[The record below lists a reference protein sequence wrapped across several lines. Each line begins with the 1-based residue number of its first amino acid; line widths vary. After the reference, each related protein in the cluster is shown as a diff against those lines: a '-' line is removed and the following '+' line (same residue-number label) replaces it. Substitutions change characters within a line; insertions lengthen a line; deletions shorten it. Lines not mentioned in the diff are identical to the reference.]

1 MRDENQKDFKTIKE
15 LKEYLANFSFDGN
28 KKSFVDQIDING
40 VLVTRFINEFWTSKQ
55 RQGCSL
61 HEISYRACFKAELPS
76 FFIKL
81 LTEEGDTVY
90 DPFGGRGTTA
100 IEAGLLGRKVI
111 SNDIAPLSKII
122 AKSRLYVPKIED
134 IKKRL
139 SEIPKL
145 NKKAEIDLSMFYHED
160 TEKEIVS
167 LRDYLLKRKEE
178 KKEDCIDDWIRM
190 IATNRL
196 TGHSKSFFSVYTLP
210 PNQAASQ
217 EGQKKI
223 NQKRNQ
229 IPPYKDTHKIIVKKS
244 KDLLRKLTQEQIRN
258 IERIKDT
265 AIFLENDA
273 RYVPEIGSN
282 TIQLTVTS
290 PPFLD
295 IVQYAEDNWLR
306 CWFNML
312 DIEKIGKKITM
323 AKTVET
329 WSSVMSDVFKELY
342 KITAPGGWVAFE
354 VGEVRN
360 GTIRLDEVV
369 VPLGLSAGFKCFGVV
384 INQQKFTKTAN
395 IWGVSN
401 NKFGTNTNRI
411 VLFYK
416 DNS

>member
-1 MRDENQKDFKTIKE
+1 MRGSKNNFKTIKE
-15 LKEYLANFSFDGN
+15 LKEYLTNFSLKEN
-28 KKSFVDQIDING
+28 KKSFVDQINING
-40 VLVTRFINEFWTSKQ
+40 ILVIRFINEFWTSKQ
-55 RQGCSL
+55 RQGCPL

-81 LTEEGDTVY
+81 LTEEGDKVY

-100 IEAGLLGRKVI
+100 IEAGLLGRKVV
-111 SNDIAPLSKII
+111 SNDITPLSQIL
-122 AKSRLYVPKIED
+122 AKSRLCIPKIDD

-167 LRDYLLKRKEE
+167 LKEYLLKRKEA
-178 KKEDCIDDWIRM
+178 KKEDYTDSWIRM

-196 TGHSKSFFSVYTLP
+196 AGHSTGFFSVYTLP
-210 PNQAASQ
+210 PNQAVSQ

-229 IPPYKDTHKIIVKKS
+229 IPPYKDTHKIIIKKS
-244 KDLLRKLTQEQIRN
+244 KGLLRRLTKEQIGN
-258 IERIKDT
+258 IERIKNT
-265 AIFLENDA
+265 AVFLENDA
-273 RYVPEIGSN
+273 RSVPEIKSN
-282 TIQLTVTS
+282 TVQLTVTS

-295 IVQYAEDNWLR
+295 IVQYAQDNWLR
-306 CWFNML
+306 CWFNTL
-312 DIEKIGKKITM
+312 DVEKIGKKITM
-323 AKTVET
+323 AKTVEN
-329 WSSVMSDVFKELY
+329 WSSVMGDVFKELHR
-342 KITAPGGWVAFE
+342 ITEPGGWVAFE

-369 VPLGLSAGFKCFGVV
+369 VPLGLASGFKCFGIV

-395 IWGVSN
+395 IWGVN
-401 NKFGTNTNRI
+401 NNQFGTNTNRI

-416 DNS
+416 DNP